1 MSMIRFINP
10 RTLEEF
16 RGKTCLLRIDLNAK
30 PGREKKF
37 LRVEAVIPTIKI
49 LLKNGVR
56 VVILSHRGR
65 PETVNRK
72 SQIANRKNLSLRPF
86 IPILGKKLNQKVGF
100 LTNFN
105 VPANGSVFLLEN
117 LRFWK
122 EEEKNDAD
130 FARRLAKLGDFY
142 VNDAFAV
149 SHRKD
154 ASVVAIT
161 KYLPSYAGLRLEKE
175 IKTLGGIL
183 KYTTRPFVVVI
194 GGAKVGDKLGI
205 ISYLWKRADYFLLGS
220 GPAATFFAAKGL
232 PIGDSLLDKNSIPK
246 IKKFL
251 NSKKIILPLDVKI
264 RDKRILDI
272 GDDTARKYCALIK
285 KSRTVIWNGPVG
297 SFEDKEFSEGTKAVW
312 GAVFANHRAQI
323 VVGGGETLASLSL
336 IRNSMSLIPKNVFL
350 STGGGAMLEYLS
362 GKKLPGIEALK

>member
-1 MSMIRFINP
+1 MK
-10 RTLEEF
+10 LV
-16 RGKTCLLRIDLNAK
+16 KK
-30 PGREKKF
+30 EKKEKTKIVKRKMNHKEHDMKMPMEETSEQF
-37 LRVEAVIPTIKI
+37 KLEIDPSKQQYIGIKTTKA
-49 LLKNGVR
+49 LLK
-56 VVILSHRGR
+56 
-65 PETVNRK
+65 
-72 SQIANRKNLSLRPF
+72 
-86 IPILGKKLNQKVGF
+86 
-100 LTNFN
+100 
-105 VPANGSVFLLEN
+105 
-117 LRFWK
+117 
-122 EEEKNDAD
+122 DAQ
-130 FARRLAKLGDFY
+130 
-142 VNDAFAV
+142 
-149 SHRKD
+149 
-154 ASVVAIT
+154 
-161 KYLPSYAGLRLEKE
+161 KE

-183 KYTTRPFVVVI
+183 KYPPRPFVVVI